1 METDKLLVVPNKL
14 IPVQPGMW
22 NHYRNLE
29 AKLELAERRNQI
41 RIEKAKFKAHVC
53 SVL

>member
-1 METDKLLVVPNKL
+1 METDTL
-14 IPVQPGMW
+14 IVTPKKARLQTPSSW
-22 NHYRNLE
+22 NQYRDLE